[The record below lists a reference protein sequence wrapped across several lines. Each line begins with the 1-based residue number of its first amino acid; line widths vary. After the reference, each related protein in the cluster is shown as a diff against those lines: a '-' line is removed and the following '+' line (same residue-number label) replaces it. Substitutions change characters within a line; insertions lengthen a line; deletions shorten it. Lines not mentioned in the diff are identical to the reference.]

1 MIEIAKKL
9 YQFSIYIPPMD
20 FTIHQYLYASN
31 PSILFAAGTAG
42 QAKHILPEIK
52 EILGEREL
60 KYIFVSHMESDE
72 AGGISVFKKEYPNVT
87 VICGNLAARELGGYG
102 YDGNVIA
109 KCGEDIIEDGEL
121 KLRLFD
127 YPAEVHNQDGIVC
140 LEENSGIFYSADLML
155 RYGNGVGN
163 VIKSAWSDEVEA
175 INEDRIKDDKQRE
188 KLQSRL
194 FKANPK
200 FIAVGHGYC
209 VECI

>member
-1 MIEIAKKL
+1 M
-9 YQFSIYIPPMD
+9 Q
-20 FTIHQYLYASN
+20 
-31 PSILFAAGTAG
+31 
-42 QAKHILPEIK
+42 QAKQILSEVK

-72 AGGISVFKKEYPNVT
+72 AGGIPVFKKEYPNVV
-87 VICGNLAARELGGYG
+87 VICGNLAARELAGYG
-102 YDGNVIA
+102 YEGNILA
-109 KCGEDIIEDGEL
+109 KCGEDIIEDSEL

-163 VIKSAWSDEVEA
+163 VIKSAWRDEVEA
-175 INEDRIKDDKQRE
+175 INEERIKDDKQRE
-188 KLQSRL
+188 ELQSRL
-194 FKANPK
+194 HKVNPN

-209 VECI
+209 VECIKE